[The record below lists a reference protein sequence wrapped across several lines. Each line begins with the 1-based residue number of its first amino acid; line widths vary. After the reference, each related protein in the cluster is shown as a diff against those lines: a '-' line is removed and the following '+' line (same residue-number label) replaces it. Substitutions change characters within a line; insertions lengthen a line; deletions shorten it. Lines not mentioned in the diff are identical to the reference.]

1 MGGGMLDSA
10 VAEWRRAAAIE
21 PRIATLHRDLGYALL
36 ASGRPAAEARAA
48 FEEGV
53 RYDSLNLGVYLG
65 LDSTLVLMGAGA
77 ADRARAL
84 DRFPVADSM
93 PTSLVYRYARLLAQA
108 GRYDDAERQFRGRF
122 FARREGGVN
131 PREVWLDVRVR
142 RAEGLASAGR
152 CGEARR
158 VLDALGRPVPGLAF
172 TRDGLEPFLAGSAL
186 AERVAAVRG
195 RCVR

>member
-1 MGGGMLDSA
+1 MLDSA

-36 ASGRPAAEARAA
+36 AAGRPAAEARAA
-48 FEEGV
+48 FEDGV
-53 RYDSLNLGVYLG
+53 RYDSLNVGVYLG
-65 LDSTLVLMGAGA
+65 LDSTLVLAGAGA

-93 PTSLVYRYARLLAQA
+93 PLSLVYRYVRLLAEA

-122 FARREGGVN
+122 FARKEGGIN
-131 PREVWLDVRVR
+131 PRQVWLEVRVR
-142 RAEGLASAGR
+142 RAEGLATAGR
-152 CGEARR
+152 CADARR
-158 VLDALGRPVPGLAF
+158 LLDTLARPVPGLAF
-172 TRDGLEPFLAGSAL
+172 TRDGLEPFLAAAPL

-195 RCVR
+195 RCAR